1 MKWGALLGYSFLII
15 CIVMFQWVKIK
26 QDNKKEKAAL
36 ISLSL
41 LGWILA
47 TLLMFI
53 PELPGPTQLIDHIF
67 KPLGKLIEK

>member
-15 CIVMFQWVKIK
+15 CIVMFQLAKIK
-26 QDNKKEKAAL
+26 KDNKKEKAAL

-47 TLLMFI
+47 TLLMFV
-53 PELPGPTQLIDHIF
+53 PELPGPTQLIDQIF

>member
-1 MKWGALLGYSFLII
+1 
-15 CIVMFQWVKIK
+15 MFQLAKIK
-26 QDNKKEKAAL
+26 KDNKKEKAAL

-47 TLLMFI
+47 TLLMFV
-53 PELPGPTQLIDHIF
+53 PELPGPTQLIDQIF